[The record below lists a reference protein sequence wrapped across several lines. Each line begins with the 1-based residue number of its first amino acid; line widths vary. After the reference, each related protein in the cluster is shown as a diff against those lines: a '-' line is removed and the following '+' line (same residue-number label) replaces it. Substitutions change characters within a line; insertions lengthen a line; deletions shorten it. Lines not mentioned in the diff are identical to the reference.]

1 MDSLAGLE
9 PLAAGTVLSD
19 RYLVEFILGQGG
31 MGSVYFSR
39 DQRLNGQPVAI
50 KEMRLPPLDERS
62 QQQAIAQFRQE
73 AYFLTVLD
81 HPNLVKVTDFFEQ
94 DGRHYLV
101 MAYIKGRSL
110 GELLKG
116 MNEPFPV
123 PRVLE
128 WTVQLVEVLAY
139 LHGQNPPILF
149 RDLKPNNIMLDSSG
163 GLHLID
169 FGISRVLTPDSYT
182 ATFMQGVGSADYC
195 PLEQYQGAGGTDQR
209 SDIYSLGATL
219 FHLLTLHPPPRV
231 AELVSENRPV
241 PSPKRYNPNLPAPLE
256 ELIVHMMAVR
266 KEDRYRNM
274 DQVRTQLQKTIRALE
289 GGDEPGPERPGARR
303 RREAATKPAT
313 RTPTLQGP
321 WLALGGLTL
330 VVLALMVWLVVQMNA
345 PARSGSPSPSP
356 VASQPR

>member
-1 MDSLAGLE
+1 MDSLPGLE
-9 PLAAGTVLSD
+9 PLSAGTVLAN
-19 RYLVEFILGQGG
+19 RYLIEFILGQGG
-31 MGSVYFSR
+31 MGSVYFAR
-39 DQRLNGQPVAI
+39 DNNLNGQPVAI

-73 AYFLTVLD
+73 AHFLTVLE
-81 HPNLVKVTDFFEQ
+81 HPNLVKVTDFFEEE
-94 DGRHYLV
+94 GRHYLV

-110 GELLKG
+110 GEMLKT
-116 MNEPFPV
+116 MKEPFPV
-123 PRVLE
+123 PRVLD
-128 WTVQLVEVLAY
+128 WTNELVDVLAY

-149 RDLKPNNIMLDSSG
+149 RDLKPNNIMLDSTG
-163 GLHLID
+163 ALRLID
-169 FGISRVLTPDSYT
+169 FGISRVLTPDSHT
-182 ATFMQGVGSADYC
+182 ATFLQGVGSADYC

-231 AELVSENRPV
+231 AELVADNRPV

-274 DQVRTQLQKTIRALE
+274 EQVRSQLAKTVRALE
-289 GGDEPGPERPGARR
+289 SGEPAAPRR
-303 RREAATKPAT
+303 RREAAPPPA
-313 RTPTLQGP
+313 RPARQASGQGP

-330 VVLALMVWLVVQMNA
+330 VVLVLLVWLVVQMNA
-345 PARSGSPSPSP
+345 PPKGATPSPSP
-356 VASQPR
+356 VSIRRP